1 MDDGTASAVVSRDD
15 LGLPV
20 DYRAPATP
28 REIAVADAFRAAL
41 NLDRVGMDDDFFDLG
56 GDSVAATE
64 IVLALEPLCGSEL
77 QPGLLVELATPARL
91 CDWIGNVEPREEA
104 PPVLVPVRTKGD
116 RPPLFIIPGAMGL
129 TFLRPPFMAG
139 FDQAQPLY
147 SFQLRGLD
155 GRGEAPRSVEEAA
168 RENVAAIDA
177 VYPAGP
183 VQLTSFCVGMQV
195 AVEMALL
202 LAAKGRPPVR
212 LVMIDPRIDKL
223 SLAVGEARAR
233 QRAGGAWGSAVAE
246 RLVAL
251 RETGVPGRLLGP
263 DGHLSAAMRAAIVE
277 KARERYTRVYKRDI
291 QKPQDAAHRVAGAK
305 GVEAIAHWQAALR
318 DHCPAPF
325 DAPVDV
331 IFSPDRA
338 RLFETDEALRKLLPQ
353 ARVSVVGE
361 GSHHDMFNLN
371 GTITASALQ
380 KLLLPA

>member
-1 MDDGTASAVVSRDD
+1 MDDGIAGTVVSRDD

-20 DYRAPATP
+20 EYRAPATP
-28 REIAVADAFRAAL
+28 LEVTVTDAFRAAL

-64 IVLALEPLCGSEL
+64 IVLALEPLGGGDL
-77 QPGLLVELATPARL
+77 QPGLLVELATPAKL
-91 CDWIGNVEPREEA
+91 AGWLGEA
-104 PPVLVPVRTKGD
+104 RSQDAVPETIVPVRTKGD

-139 FDQAQPLY
+139 FDPHQPLY

-155 GRGEAPRSVEEAA
+155 GRGTPPRSVEEAA
-168 RENVAAIDA
+168 RENVAAIGA
-177 VYPAGP
+177 VYPKGP

-195 AVEMALL
+195 AVEMARLL
-202 LAAKGRPPVR
+202 EANGRAPAR

-233 QRAGGAWGSAVAE
+233 QGAGGSWTPAVAE
-246 RLVAL
+246 RLVTL
-251 RETGVPGRLLGP
+251 RETGAPGRLIGP
-263 DGHLSAAMRAAIVE
+263 DGHLTAAVRAAIVD
-277 KARERYTRVYKRDI
+277 KARERYTRVYQRDI
-291 QKPQDAAHRVAGAK
+291 QKPEDAAHRVAGAK
-305 GVEAIAHWQAALR
+305 GVEAIAQWQAALR

-325 DAPVDV
+325 QSAVDV

-338 RLFETDEALRKLLPQ
+338 RLFEADEALRKLLPK
-353 ARVSVVGE
+353 ARVIVVGG

-371 GTITASALQ
+371 GTVTAAALQ